1 VTIARDDWGIAH
13 VHGRTDADAVFG
25 MIYAQA
31 EDDFNRIESNYLDAL
46 GRHAEA
52 EGKSAIWE
60 DLRAKMY
67 ADPAKLRADY
77 AASPGWLKALMN
89 AWADGLN
96 YYLATH
102 PSVHPRVITQFEP
115 WMALSFTEGSIG
127 GDIEDISLKGLRAF
141 YDGGTGAAMAAPM
154 HLAARVSGSNG
165 IAIAPSQ
172 TKDGHALLLI
182 NPHTSFYFRSELQMS
197 SDQGLDAY
205 GAATWGQFFL
215 YQGFNRHI
223 GWMHTSTGVNDVDF
237 YAETIVRKNG
247 TPYYRYGSQLK
258 PFATSRVTVPYR
270 TAGGTL
276 AQRTF
281 TIYRTVHGPIVGKQG
296 DKWISVALMDKPI
309 AALSESYLRTKATDL
324 ASYEKIASTYMAN
337 SSNNTVFADDKGE
350 IALFLPRF
358 IPRRDNRFD
367 YTAVVDGSNPA
378 TAWKGL
384 TPIAAMPNIVNPPN
398 GWIFN
403 SNDWPYSGAGRHSP
417 VRADYPRYMDQ
428 AGENMRGIH
437 ERMLLHGRH
446 RFTRAGLQSLAF
458 DSYLPAFAGLIP
470 PLLRAYDALPAHDPL
485 RVALRGQIELLRGW
499 NYRWGSSSQA
509 TTLAVYWGDALRSEI
524 AKDAKTSGALY
535 RRMLQLPAHEKLA
548 ALVRA
553 SNQLRRDFGS
563 WRVAWGSVNRFQRL
577 DDAIVPHFSDGAP
590 SIPVG
595 FTSGFWGSL
604 AAFYTDRTHTKRRY
618 GVAGNSFVAVV
629 EFGNHVRAKGV
640 TAGGESGNPSS
651 KHFDDEA
658 VRYATGNLRDIYF
671 YPQQLVGHT
680 ERTYH
685 PGAQPEPTQAG

>member
-1 VTIARDDWGIAH
+1 MTIVRDDWGIAH

-25 MIYAQA
+25 TIYAQA
-31 EDDFNRIESNYLDAL
+31 EDDFNRIENNYLDAL
-46 GRHAEA
+46 GRHAQA

-77 AASPGWLKALMN
+77 AASPAWLKALMN

-102 PSVHPRVITQFEP
+102 RSVHPRVIAHFEP
-115 WMALSFTEGSIG
+115 WMALAFTEGSIG
-127 GDIEDISLKGLRAF
+127 GDIDDISLASLRAF
-141 YDGGTGAAMAAPM
+141 YDGGTS
-154 HLAARVSGSNG
+154 AARIAPVAFVARDSGSNG
-165 IAIAPSQ
+165 IAIAPSD
-172 TKDGHALLLI
+172 TKSGHSLLLI

-215 YQGFNRHI
+215 YQGFNRHV
-223 GWMHTSTGVNDVDF
+223 GWMHTSTGVNNVDF

-247 TPYYRYGSQLK
+247 TLYYRYGSQLK
-258 PFATSRVTVPYR
+258 PLAVSQITVPYR

-276 AQRTF
+276 ATRTF
-281 TIYRTVHGPIVGKQG
+281 AVYRTVHGPIVGKRG
-296 DKWISVALMDKPI
+296 AKWISVALMDKPI
-309 AALSESYLRTKATDL
+309 AALCESYLRTKATDL
-324 ASYEKIASTYMAN
+324 ASYQKIASTYMAN
-337 SSNNTVFADDKGE
+337 SSNDTIFADDKGE
-350 IALFLPRF
+350 IALLMPRF

-367 YTAVVDGSNPA
+367 YTQVLDGSNPA

-384 TPIAAMPNIVNPPN
+384 TPISEMPNIVDPPN
-398 GWIFN
+398 GWVFN
-403 SNDWPYSGAGRHSP
+403 SNDWPYSGAGRNSP
-417 VRADYPRYMDQ
+417 NRADYPRYMDQ

-446 RFTRAGLQSLAF
+446 GFSADSLQALAF

-470 PLLRAYDALPAHDPL
+470 PLLRAYDALAAHDPL
-485 RVALRGQIELLRGW
+485 RATLRGQIALLRSW
-499 NYRWGSSSQA
+499 NDRWATSSPA
-509 TTLAVYWGDALRSEI
+509 TTLAVYWGDDLLHDVGRTEPTLAARYL
-524 AKDAKTSGALY
+524 
-535 RRMLQLPAHEKLA
+535 RMLQSPAREKLA

-553 SNQLRRDFGS
+553 SNQLSRDFGS
-563 WRVAWGSVNRFQRL
+563 WRVPWGSVNRFQRL
-577 DDAIVPHFSDGAP
+577 DDAIVPRFSDTAP

-604 AAFYTDRTHTKRRY
+604 AAFYTVRTETKRRY

-629 EFGNHVRAKGV
+629 EFGKHVRAKGV
-640 TAGGESGNPSS
+640 TAGGESGDPSS

-658 VRYATGNLRDIYF
+658 VRYATGRLRDIYF
-671 YPQQLVGHT
+671 SPRQLVGHT

-685 PGAQPEPTQAG
+685 PGSQPEPTQPG